1 MKITGQTPFYVEETA
16 LQPAAVQAGVG
27 QQQQQQQQ
35 GEKSEEQPPQ
45 AQQPDVG
52 AAAAKQEK
60 EEANK
65 GRQEIYARITTFDGT
80 LRYPRD
86 DVSPAAKEFVAALV
100 SPDPRARPSLDEAL
114 AHPWLAAATAAAAAA
129 AAAGGRGAERRKS

>member
-16 LQPAAVQAGVG
+16 LQPAAAQAGVG
-27 QQQQQQQQ
+27 QQQQQQQQQQ

-86 DVSPAAKEFVAALV
+86 DVSPAAKEFIAALV

-114 AHPWLAAATAAAAAA
+114 AHPWLVAATAAAAACE
-129 AAAGGRGAERRKS
+129 RGAERRKS